1 MSSNETPPQPPAKE
15 NDIDGRTT
23 RSQLWGS
30 RAQVAGTAIAA
41 LAFIVAIWTAYQGQQ
56 AIRTSAQSVE
66 RQSEDSQLSAGVAAI
81 QSGSSQGATLG
92 VMLLGENAVDRIT
105 HQSETGESGT
115 EVYNDYNTA
124 LQFVATYLDGNR
136 QASIGCPE
144 PSASSGCHGIG
155 YGVPVPDIDSI
166 DAADQL
172 QALLSSKLED
182 QVTALHAGKP
192 SRLDL
197 SGDELATQP
206 WPWVDFGWMPATL
219 AGADL
224 RAADLAHSTW
234 SGTSDL
240 AHAYLQCA
248 DLQDANFQGATLT
261 YADLRGADVQGANF
275 RGAHLIGARLSP
287 VYGVAVWPQSGPTVT
302 AQPVKAWNQTACL
315 ANDTFWD
322 NQQTRGGTTGPLG
335 TGSGGTGS
343 SSTGSGGTGSS
354 STGSSSTG
362 SGGTGSGGTGSGR

>member
-1 MSSNETPPQPPAKE
+1 MSNNETPPQTPASKDDE
-15 NDIDGRTT
+15 ETRTA
-23 RSQLWGS
+23 RGQLWGTW
-30 RAQVAGTAIAA
+30 AQVAGTAIAA

-56 AIRTSAQSVE
+56 AIRSSAQTAE
-66 RQSEDSQLSAGVAAI
+66 RQSEDSQLSAGVTAI
-81 QSGSSQGATLG
+81 ESGTAQGATLG
-92 VMLLGENAVDRIT
+92 TMLLAENAVDRIT
-105 HQSETGESGT
+105 HQPQTGESGP

-124 LQFVATYLDGNR
+124 LQFVATYLAGNR
-136 QASIGCPE
+136 ESSIGCPE

-172 QALLSSKLED
+172 QALLSTNVED
-182 QVTALHAGKP
+182 QLTALHPGKP
-192 SRLDL
+192 SGLDL

-206 WPWVDFGWMPATL
+206 WPSVNFGWIPATL
-219 AGADL
+219 TGTDL

-261 YADLRGADVQGANF
+261 DADLRGADVQGANF
-275 RGAHLIGARLSP
+275 RGAHLIGAQLTP
-287 VYGVAVWPQSGPTVT
+287 VYGVATWPQSEPRVT
-302 AQPVKAWNQTACL
+302 ALPVKAWNQTACL
-315 ANDTFWD
+315 ANQAFWD
-322 NQQTRGGTTGPLG
+322 NQQTHGGTTGPL
-335 TGSGGTGS
+335 
-343 SSTGSGGTGSS
+343 GTGSS

-362 SGGTGSGGTGSGR
+362 SSSTGSG